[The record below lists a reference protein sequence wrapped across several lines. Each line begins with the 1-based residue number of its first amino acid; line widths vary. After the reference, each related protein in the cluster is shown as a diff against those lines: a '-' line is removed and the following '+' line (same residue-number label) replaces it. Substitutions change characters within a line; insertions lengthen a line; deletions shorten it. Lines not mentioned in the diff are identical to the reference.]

1 MGSLPDQTLAAG
13 DRLLVGSRMIAVS
26 AELATQFQ
34 AGDLLA
40 GIAETGEILHIPA
53 VEASLAFDAV
63 TKAVEAFA
71 KLQSISQDAVTVFF
85 ENFAKFLED
94 DETFSPIAEANKSD
108 LVDAKQRGR
117 STTRLELS
125 NSMRADMIAGLRMWA
140 QTRSSIGEIELAV
153 DRSGLSVEAIRAPL
167 GVVAFVFEGRPN
179 VFADATGVL
188 RSGNSVVFRIGSD
201 ALRTAQA
208 IMKHAVQPALNASG
222 LPNDAVVLLESRTH
236 AAGWALFGDG
246 RLALAVARGS
256 GAAVA
261 QLGAI
266 ARQSGVPVS
275 LHGTGGAW
283 MIVRPSAAS
292 DWIRNCVRW
301 SLDRKV
307 CNTLNVLCLPRGRD
321 AAWDQLIAEAIAEA
335 AQTRGELGVVHLVGD
350 DPGLVA
356 ALEAAAVQI
365 ESSVESDLSI
375 EWEWET
381 NPELCVVTVDTLS
394 EAMDLFN
401 RYAPNFIVSLLS
413 NDDHEHAEV
422 WQKCN
427 APFVGNGFTRWVDG
441 QFALDKPELGLSN
454 WQFGRMLARSGVLS
468 GDSVYSVRLRAR
480 QSDEN
485 LHR

>member
-1 MGSLPDQTLAAG
+1 MGTQPDQKLVAG
-13 DRLLVGSRMIAVS
+13 DRILVGSRIIAVS
-26 AELATQFQ
+26 ADLAARFQ
-34 AGDLLA
+34 PGDSLA

-53 VEASLAFDAV
+53 AEASLAFVAV
-63 TKAVEAFA
+63 SEATNAFA
-71 KLQSISQDAVTVFF
+71 QLQSIPQDAVTVFF
-85 ENFAKFLED
+85 KTFAKFLEE
-94 DETFSPIAEANKSD
+94 DESFSPIAEANLAD
-108 LVDAKQRGR
+108 LVDAKNRGR

-125 NSMRADMIAGLRMWA
+125 ETMRADMIAGLRMWA
-140 QTRSSIGEIELAV
+140 QAETSIGAIELSV
-153 DRSGLSVEAIRAPL
+153 ERSGLSVEAIRAPL

-208 IMKHAVQPALNASG
+208 IMKHAVQPALAVSG
-222 LPNDAVVLLESRTH
+222 LPSDAVVLLESRAH
-236 AAGWALFGDG
+236 AAGWALFGDS

-256 GAAVA
+256 GSAVA

-283 MIVRPSAAS
+283 MIVRPTADSN
-292 DWIRNCVRW
+292 WIQSCVRW

-307 CNTLNVLCLPRGRD
+307 CNTLNVLCLPKLRD
-321 AAWDQLIAEAIAEA
+321 AELNHLVAEAIAEA
-335 AQTRGELGVVHLVGD
+335 AKARGESGLVHLVGD
-350 DPGLVA
+350 EPELIT
-356 ALEAAAVQI
+356 ALENA
-365 ESSVESDLSI
+365 SVRVERSTESDLAT
-375 EWEWET
+375 EWEWES
-381 NPELCVVTVDTLS
+381 NPELCIVSAETISDAV
-394 EAMDLFN
+394 ELFN
-401 RYAPNFIVSLLS
+401 RYAPHFIVSLLS
-413 NDDHEHAEV
+413 NDDQEHGEV

-454 WQFGRMLARSGVLS
+454 WQFGRMLGRSGVLS

-480 QSDEN
+480 QSDEK

>member
-1 MGSLPDQTLAAG
+1 MGSSPDQTLVAG
-13 DRLLVGSRMIAVS
+13 DRLLVGSRMVTVS
-26 AELATQFQ
+26 AELASQYKT
-34 AGDLLA
+34 GDLLA
-40 GIAETGEILHIPA
+40 GIAETGDILHIPA
-53 VEASLAFDAV
+53 AEASLAFDAV
-63 TKAVEAFA
+63 TKAVDAFG
-71 KLQSISQDAVTVFF
+71 KLQSISQDAVTIFF
-85 ENFAKFLED
+85 ESFAKFLTD
-94 DETFSPIAEANKSD
+94 DDTFAPIAEANMRD
-108 LVDAKQRGR
+108 LIDAKERGR
-117 STTRLELS
+117 STTRLELTQT
-125 NSMRADMIAGLRMWA
+125 MREDMIAGLKMWA
-140 QTRSSIGEIELAV
+140 RTTSLIGEIQLEV
-153 DRSGLSVEAIRAPL
+153 DRSGLSVEAVRAPL

-201 ALRTAQA
+201 ALSTAQA
-208 IMKHAVQPALNASG
+208 IMKHAVQPALMASG
-222 LPNDAVVLLESRTH
+222 LPSDAVVLLESRTH
-236 AAGWALFGDG
+236 AAGWALFGDA

-256 GAAVA
+256 GTAVA

-283 MIVRPSAAS
+283 MIVRPTADSA
-292 DWIRNCVRW
+292 WIRNCVRW

-307 CNTLNVLCLPRGRD
+307 CNTLNVLVLPSQRD
-321 AAWDQLIAEAIAEA
+321 PALDQLIAEAIAEA
-335 AQTRGELGVVHLVGD
+335 SRARGELGIVHMVGD
-350 DPGLVA
+350 NPGFA
-356 ALEAAAVQI
+356 TALTNASVRVEP
-365 ESSVESDLSI
+365 SVESDLAI

-381 NPELCVVTVDTLS
+381 SPELSVVFVDSLLD
-394 EAMDLFN
+394 AVDLFN
-401 RYAPNFIVSLLS
+401 RYAPNFIISLLS